1 MTARFPITTEGIKR
15 LEKELHHF
23 KTVERPAIIK
33 AIAEARAHGDL
44 SENAEYSAA
53 KEKQG
58 FIEAKIN
65 DLSAKF
71 GNAHIIDV
79 STIEADHIQFGATV
93 KIVDEESDVEI
104 IYKIVSDYEAD
115 LDKGH
120 ISHASP
126 VARAM
131 MGKKVGASVEVVTP
145 KGHKY
150 YEVLSVEYK

>member
-1 MTARFPITTEGIKR
+1 MTARFPITPEGLKR

-23 KTVERPAIIK
+23 KTIERPAIIK

-65 DLSAKF
+65 DLQAKH
-71 GNAHIIDV
+71 GRAHVIDIA
-79 STIEADHIQFGATV
+79 TIESEHVQFGATV
-93 KIVDEESDVEI
+93 KIVDEESEVEI
-104 IYKIVSDYEAD
+104 VYKIVSDFEAD

-126 VARAM
+126 VAKAM
-131 MGKKVGASVEVVTP
+131 MGKKVGSSVEVVTP

-150 YEVLSVEYK
+150 YEILSVEYK

>member
-1 MTARFPITTEGIKR
+1 MSARFPITPEGHKR

-65 DLSAKF
+65 DLQAKL
-71 GNAHIIDV
+71 GRAHIIDI
-79 STIEADHIQFGATV
+79 STIESDYVQFGATV
-93 KIVDEESDVEI
+93 KIVDEETEVKIE
-104 IYKIVSDYEAD
+104 YKIVSDFEAD
-115 LDKGH
+115 LERGH

-126 VARAM
+126 VAKAM
-131 MGKKVGASVEVVTP
+131 MGKKVGASVEVTTP
-145 KGHKY
+145 KGHRY
-150 YEVLSVEYK
+150 YEILAIEYK